1 MGGPL
6 IIPYTLWPK
15 TEFAKIEGGM
25 QPQERVPVLRIFWTP
40 ATLRIKKEQ
49 YPNGI
54 VILSEIPLPNNA
66 DPIILPIQE
75 IEEDQIEITVKKDQS
90 WPYGEVVLFR

>member
-1 MGGPL
+1 MGGL
-6 IIPYTLWPK
+6 QIIPYTLWPNA
-15 TEFAKIEGGM
+15 EFARIEGAK

-54 VILSEIPLPNNA
+54 VILSEIPLPNDA
-66 DPIILPIQE
+66 YPITLPIQE
-75 IEEDQIEITVKKDQS
+75 TEQDNIDITIEKDQS
-90 WPYGEVVLFR
+90 WPYGKVVLFK